1 MVKYLEQILLTIVD
15 DSDAEIN
22 LNKITYFLSILLKYK
37 IMANILSGFL
47 GEIYGVVFFN
57 KN

>member
-1 MVKYLEQILLTIVD
+1 MVKYLEQILFTILD

-37 IMANILSGFL
+37 IMANVLSGF
-47 GEIYGVVFFN
+47 
-57 KN
+57 

>member
-47 GEIYGVVFFN
+47 GKIYGVVFFN